1 MEVRSMKTPHRQQ
14 MQINIEVP
22 PDLDAIYANFALI
35 SHTSSE
41 IIIDFARVLP
51 NAPNAKVHAR
61 IVSTPMHAKLLLRAL
76 SENLEKYEGQYGEIK
91 LPADG
96 DELIQQFFGTV
107 KPPRPPE
114 S

>member
-1 MEVRSMKTPHRQQ
+1 MKTPRRRQ

-35 SHTSSE
+35 THSASE

-51 NAPNAKVHAR
+51 NTPKAKVHAR
-61 IVSTPMHAKLLLRAL
+61 VINTPLNAKLLLRAL
-76 SENLEKYEGQYGEIK
+76 GDNLEKYEAQFGEIK
-91 LPADG
+91 IPSG
-96 DELIQQFFGTV
+96 GGELAQQFFGAV
-107 KPPRPPE
+107 KPPEPPK

>member
-1 MEVRSMKTPHRQQ
+1 MKTPQRRQ

-22 PDLDAIYANFALI
+22 PGLEAIYANFALI
-35 SHTSSE
+35 AHSASE

-51 NAPNAKVHAR
+51 NTPKAKVYAR
-61 IVSTPMHAKLLLRAL
+61 IITTPMHAKLLLRAL
-76 SENLEKYEGQYGEIK
+76 GDNLEKYEAQFGEVK

-96 DELIQQFFGTV
+96 DALAQQFFGTI
-107 KPPRPPE
+107 RPPQPPQ

>member
-1 MEVRSMKTPHRQQ
+1 MKTPRHRQ
-14 MQINIEVP
+14 MQVNIQVP

-35 SHTSSE
+35 THSSSE

-51 NAPNAKVHAR
+51 NTPQAKVYAR
-61 IVSTPMHAKLLLRAL
+61 IITTPLHAKLLLRAL
-76 SENLEKYEGQYGEIK
+76 SENLEKYEAQFGEVK
-91 LPADG
+91 TPDKG
-96 DELIQQFFGTV
+96 DALAQQFFGAT